1 MRILKLKFEA
11 VILADCMFL
20 AYDEEKGIQIWGI
33 NTWWTNKNPTWLP
46 KYLKMAAKRPKYSNI
61 LKHLKFKFKV
71 VILTG
76 CFICFYV
83 CNYELFKFDIIT
95 QKQ

>member
-1 MRILKLKFEA
+1 
-11 VILADCMFL
+11 
-20 AYDEEKGIQIWGI
+20 
-33 NTWWTNKNPTWLP
+33 
-46 KYLKMAAKRPKYSNI
+46 MAAKRPKYSNI

-95 QKQ
+95 QKQQAKQFKMAAKSPKWLPQSFKLGKIHQYIP